1 MSVLDDVDFEVELVR
16 RDNINVSYILSLI
29 KELDIDSP
37 SFEKD
42 KEFILDTMER
52 SHELRSKIDLIQ
64 QFIER
69 TIPQIEDKDKIEYH
83 FENYIDKEKKKAVNN
98 LAEEEKLDQDITK
111 AIIAEYEFSG
121 KIRNDAVKQSFEE
134 KLGLKERRSKLQR
147 IKDLIVELVDKFSW

>member
-1 MSVLDDVDFEVELVR
+1 MELVR
-16 RDNINVSYILSLI
+16 RDNINVSYILNLI

-42 KEFILDTMER
+42 KEFILDTMIR
-52 SHELRSKIDLIQ
+52 YHDLRSKIDLIE

-69 TIPQIEDKDKIEYH
+69 TIPQIEDKDKIESH

-98 LAEEEKLDQDITK
+98 LVEEEKLAHDITK
-111 AIIAEYEFSG
+111 AVIAEYEFSG
-121 KIRNDAVKQSFEE
+121 KIRNDAVKTSFQE